1 MNGLLVTENVRSD
14 ETEVFGELPGPRGI
28 IVCSLHGSGDQRS
41 AVTCKGSFPFPFQA
55 DEVLSEWEVKSSMQT
70 IDFYCRKCRKSMKM
84 SYSLCGDDDA
94 AALSGIMIRC
104 HTRKCTRVVTFRSF
118 KEGQIRRGA
127 DASGKYYL

>member
-1 MNGLLVTENVRSD
+1 
-14 ETEVFGELPGPRGI
+14 
-28 IVCSLHGSGDQRS
+28 
-41 AVTCKGSFPFPFQA
+41 
-55 DEVLSEWEVKSSMQT
+55 MQT

-94 AALSGIMIRC
+94 SALSGIMIRC